1 MEKLTIKE
9 FQDKSNI
16 EIIEELMKKNNGY
29 ITSKE
34 LDMFDIHRMYLS
46 IMQEKGI
53 IEKVASGIYIDT
65 NKIEDNYYV
74 FGLSMPNVIYSHMTA
89 LYFHGLSIKAPT
101 DVYDIT
107 VKRSYNSIHLR
118 KHNVF
123 YVGNDVYGL
132 GITEI
137 ETPMGNKVKVYD
149 VERCICD
156 IIRSKSR
163 MDLELIK
170 HSVKEYIKRKDK
182 DLVKLSLYAEKLGI
196 KLYDKE
202 FVEKLAEDTGLSEK
216 YIEDNEQKRTFLEIL
231 NNGYYSGLNNSDDLF
246 IKESELIEEVANNE
260 SCVIVGRCADFILK
274 DKENVLKIF
283 IDSSI
288 QDKINRA
295 TEYYKLDKNKAEKE
309 ITRINKLRANHYK
322 YYTEKE
328 WKDPANYDICINS
341 DSIGIESAADLI
353 CELANK
359 KACL

>member
-16 EIIEELMKKNNGY
+16 EIIEELMIKNNGY

-89 LYFHGLSIKAPT
+89 LYFHGLSIKAPN

-107 VKRSYNSIHLR
+107 VKRSYNSVHLR

-123 YVGNDVYGL
+123 YVDNDVYEL

-156 IIRSKSR
+156 IIRSKNR
-163 MDLELIK
+163 MDLEHVKYSIK
-170 HSVKEYIKRKDK
+170 AYLKRKDK
-182 DLVKLSLYAEKLGI
+182 DLVKLSNYAKEMGI
-196 KLYDKE
+196 KE
-202 FVEKLAEDTGLSEK
+202 EVMN
-216 YIEDNEQKRTFLEIL
+216 YIEVFYE
-231 NNGYYSGLNNSDDLF
+231 
-246 IKESELIEEVANNE
+246 
-260 SCVIVGRCADFILK
+260 
-274 DKENVLKIF
+274 
-283 IDSSI
+283 
-288 QDKINRA
+288 
-295 TEYYKLDKNKAEKE
+295 
-309 ITRINKLRANHYK
+309 
-322 YYTEKE
+322 
-328 WKDPANYDICINS
+328 
-341 DSIGIESAADLI
+341 
-353 CELANK
+353 
-359 KACL
+359 